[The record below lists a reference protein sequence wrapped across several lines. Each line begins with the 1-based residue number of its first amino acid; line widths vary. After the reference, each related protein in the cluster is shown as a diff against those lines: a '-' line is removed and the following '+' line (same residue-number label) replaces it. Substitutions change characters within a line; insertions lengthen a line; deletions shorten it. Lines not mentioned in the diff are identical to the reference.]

1 MKRLFNILFIVGIV
15 LAAIPSCTIETSDN
29 GKLDGFWHLVE
40 IDTLQTGGQKNLS
53 NEKLFWG
60 VEAKLLHLQGADSAY
75 YLRFNHTNDSLIL
88 YSPYLDHGHMDKG
101 GGDIALSDPQRLHVY
116 GIQNLEEHFKVE
128 ALSGSKMILKS
139 SFCRLYLKKF

>member
-1 MKRLFNILFIVGIV
+1 MKRVFNILFVVGIV

-40 IDTLQTGGQKNLS
+40 IDTLQTGGQKDLS

-88 YSPYLDHGHMDKG
+88 YSPYADHGHMDKG
-101 GGDIALSDPQRLHVY
+101 GGDVVLTDPQELHVY

-128 ALSGSKMILKS
+128 ALDGTKMVLKS
-139 SFCRLYLKKF
+139 SFCLLYLKKF

>member
-40 IDTLQTGGQKNLS
+40 IDTLQTGGQKDLS

-60 VEAKLLHLQGADSAY
+60 VEAKLLHLQGDKRKNNMVNLPSVEEMLKAGMHFGH
-75 YLRFNHTNDSLIL
+75 RTNRWHPKMKPFIFTKKNGIYIIDLEKTQEKLI
-88 YSPYLDHGHMDKG
+88 
-101 GGDIALSDPQRLHVY
+101 RV
-116 GIQNLEEHFKVE
+116 
-128 ALSGSKMILKS
+128 
-139 SFCRLYLKKF
+139 